1 MRTLPLVTALASLLA
16 AAAVTPFLLRAEPS
30 RAGDPP
36 AKSTAE
42 HRPFPELSVS
52 ATVDVRVAPDEVWL
66 HLGVESF
73 KPTLREAVAD
83 TDQRMAAALKV
94 LKDGGVAGDDLAT
107 EYVWLTASSH
117 YDKARGG
124 DVSGFQAT
132 RRFVARVR
140 RIETVEQLLKGALEA
155 GVTNVYDVNFTN
167 TGIAKLK
174 EEARNRA
181 VVEARAKAQGMAAAI
196 GQSIGRAVALSDGT
210 VSPWGAGGGGG
221 VRSGFTNA
229 NYANDVLN
237 AGGQAFQGSAL
248 AAGRIQVSITIT
260 ATFELL

>member
-1 MRTLPLVTALASLLA
+1 MRTLPLVTALAGLLVA
-16 AAAVTPFLLRAEPS
+16 ATVMPFILRAEPS

-36 AKSTAE
+36 TRAGVDN
-42 HRPFPELSVS
+42 RPFPQLSVS

-94 LKDGGVAGDDLAT
+94 LKDGGVAADDIAT
-107 EYVWLTASSH
+107 EYVWLTASSQ
-117 YDKARGG
+117 YDKTRGG
-124 DVSGFQAT
+124 DIHGFQAT

-140 RIETVEQLLKGALEA
+140 RIETVELLLKGALEA
-155 GVTNVYDVNFTN
+155 GVTNVYNVNFTN
-167 TGIAKLK
+167 TGIAKFK

-210 VSPWGAGGGGG
+210 VSPWAAGAGG
-221 VRSGFTNA
+221 VQTGFTNA

-237 AGGQAFQGSAL
+237 GGGPGFQGNAL

-260 ATFELL
+260 ATFELI

>member
-1 MRTLPLVTALASLLA
+1 MRSSSIVAALASALV
-16 AAAVTPFLLRAEPS
+16 AVTVTPLLWRAEPS

-36 AKSTAE
+36 APASTTN
-42 HRPFPELSVS
+42 RPFPELSVS

-94 LKDGGVAGDDLAT
+94 LKDGGVAADDIAT
-107 EYVWLTASSH
+107 EYVWLTASTQ
-117 YDKARGG
+117 YDKTRGG
-124 DVSGFQAT
+124 DVHGFQAT

-140 RIETVEQLLKGALEA
+140 RIETVEDLLKASLEA

-167 TGIAKLK
+167 TTIAKFK

-181 VVEARAKAQGMAAAI
+181 VVEARTKAQGMAAAI

-210 VSPWGAGGGGG
+210 SSPWGGGAGG
-221 VRSGFTNA
+221 VRTGFTNA

-237 AGGQAFQGSAL
+237 GGGQGFQGSAL